1 MGYAKKG
8 FFGAYKFTF
17 ETLQAEDDIR
27 NLTVGVSTDSD
38 LVLRGATGEVQY
50 RFEDAAVS
58 LKTVG
63 GGAPS
68 ESLAIDTFYNQI
80 GYGSLIKTASSLAPL
95 ESYTVSS
102 SFADSSIKLY
112 GKEIAIGLGVFLLVL
127 IVVGVAVRFVLAKTK
142 EMSPASTGL
151 DSKNLLLSASVSFGS
166 ALLVGGYTLLAILAS
181 TYLVRTISYDLQTA
195 FTIFMVVISF
205 AVYALFLFAP
215 GIYLGVKKG
224 IGWGIATIVLTIIWL
239 VILLGVGLL
248 IFVLLR
254 NPGQYPGPIIPLSG
268 EVKQY

>member
-1 MGYAKKG
+1 
-8 FFGAYKFTF
+8 
-17 ETLQAEDDIR
+17 
-27 NLTVGVSTDSD
+27 
-38 LVLRGATGEVQY
+38 
-50 RFEDAAVS
+50 
-58 LKTVG
+58 
-63 GGAPS
+63 
-68 ESLAIDTFYNQI
+68 
-80 GYGSLIKTASSLAPL
+80 
-95 ESYTVSS
+95 
-102 SFADSSIKLY
+102 
-112 GKEIAIGLGVFLLVL
+112 
-127 IVVGVAVRFVLAKTK
+127 VGVAVRFVLAKTK